1 MKKLM
6 LIVAVLLT
14 CACHKENDPVVIT
27 EPEPPILKE
36 YRIAI
41 VLPTE
46 GPIGNYWKKAIDW
59 SLENLNKAL
68 TAQREIKVTAEWFNE
83 EQSEPE
89 LQALFNKLAGR
100 EDIRAII
107 GPLYS
112 ANAKIAA
119 GECYKTNKTL
129 IPATVSSESLMR
141 QYSGKGFLWC
151 LAENDISQ
159 CEVLLTRAKQ
169 KGAKSVS
176 LLTSDD
182 GYGQTFLDWFAFQ
195 AKELEL
201 TVKSIEKYT
210 ADNVTA
216 KMERLLNLEKGRDH
230 CLLCIPNTQEIARKM
245 NTCRRSQTESTS
257 LLLFSDVAYI
267 VPKDA
272 TFEGMEGITQSH
284 DPESGFAIAYEVK
297 YGEAPG
303 YGSAHYYDAV
313 TLAGLAVL
321 HADLAGETD
330 LNASLKQIV
339 TGKDDE
345 INTCSESGIRQAVES
360 LIAGKHPHCAGASG
374 KLRFDQSVFTNVLHS
389 VYCHWQVYNGKHLIL
404 EYNTSDSSKRTDA
417 SMANWNWKLI
427 QKKNFTEGHLM
438 YYPKDRL
445 CVLIIAASS
454 GWKNYRHQANAYAMY
469 QLLKK
474 NGVDDDD
481 ILLIAEDDIARN
493 PQNPKPGF
501 IQSSLGDENLYDDIK
516 IDYRLSEVPFEKLTN
531 LVTKHF
537 SDPDPK
543 SAHHLFVYWA
553 GHGEPEGPKWGDEI
567 IPPSQIADFFKVL
580 RKTRSYIK
588 AFMAMETCYAGQV
601 GKACYDQEVPYLLC
615 MTATNENETSKASM
629 TDASGQVWISNSFTD
644 NLLQQLISG
653 ADKLSFYQLYNN
665 IYDKT
670 IGSHVTIYFEPW
682 EYGRLSRSYIKEF
695 FYP

>member
-1 MKKLM
+1 MRKLM
-6 LIVAVLLT
+6 LLMLAVLMY
-14 CACHKENDPVVIT
+14 ACHKDDNTKPAEEKPT
-27 EPEPPILKE
+27 LTE
-36 YRIAI
+36 YRIAV

-46 GPIGNYWKKAIDW
+46 GAIGDYWKKSIDW

-68 TAQREIKVTAEWFNE
+68 IPQREIKVIAEWYNE
-83 EQSEPE
+83 EQSEQA
-89 LQALFNKLAGR
+89 LKALFNELSER
-100 EDIRAII
+100 EDIAAIL

-119 GECYKTNKTL
+119 GECYKTKKML

-141 QYSGKGFLWC
+141 QYSGKDFLWC

-195 AKELEL
+195 AKELGM

-216 KMERLLNLEKGRDH
+216 KMEGLLNLEKGRDH
-230 CLLCIPNTQEIARKM
+230 CLLCIPNTQEIAAKM
-245 NTCRRSQTESTS
+245 NTCRRSQTESKS

-284 DPESGFAIAYEVK
+284 DPESGFAVAYEVK

-321 HADLAGETD
+321 HADLTGETD

-339 TGKDDE
+339 DGTDYE
-345 INTCSESGIRQAVES
+345 ISICSESGIRQAVES
-360 LIAGKHPHCAGASG
+360 LIAGKSPHCVGASG
-374 KLRFDQSVFTNVLHS
+374 KLYFDQSVYTNVLHS
-389 VYCHWQVYNGKHLIL
+389 VYCHWQVYNGKHLML
-404 EYNTSDSSKRTDA
+404 EYNTSDASKRTDA
-417 SMANWNWKLI
+417 SMANWNWKI
-427 QKKNFTEGHLM
+427 TQKQDFPEGYM
-438 YYPKDRL
+438 VYTPKDKL
-445 CVLIIAASS
+445 YALIVATSS
-454 GWKNYRHQANAYAMY
+454 GWNNYRHQANAYAMY

-474 NGVDDDD
+474 NGVDDDH
-481 ILLIAEDDIARN
+481 ILLIAEDDIAWN

-501 IQSSLGDENLYDDIK
+501 IQSSLSDENLYDGIK
-516 IDYRLSEVPFEKLTN
+516 VDYRLSEVPFEKLTN
-531 LVTKHF
+531 IVTAQF
-537 SDPDPK
+537 SDPSIT
-543 SAHHLFVYWA
+543 SAHHLLVYWA
-553 GHGEPEGPKWGDEI
+553 GHGEPEGPRWGDKV
-567 IPPSQIADFFKVL
+567 IPPSQVADFFQAL
-580 RKTRSYIK
+580 YKTRSYIK
-588 AFMAMETCYAGQV
+588 AFVAMETCYAGQV
-601 GKACYDQEVPYLLC
+601 GKACYDKKVPYLLC
-615 MTATNENETSKASM
+615 MTAANENETSKASM

-644 NLLQQLISG
+644 NLLQQLASG
-653 ADKLSFYQLYNN
+653 NDKLTFYDLYNKV
-665 IYDKT
+665 YSKT
-670 IGSHVTIYFEPW
+670 IGSHVSVYHDSWQYGNLRFSYVKDFIYP
-682 EYGRLSRSYIKEF
+682 
-695 FYP
+695 

>member
-6 LIVAVLLT
+6 LLMLAVLMY
-14 CACHKENDPVVIT
+14 ACHKDDNTKPAEEKPT
-27 EPEPPILKE
+27 LTE
-36 YRIAI
+36 YRIAV

-46 GPIGNYWKKAIDW
+46 GAIGDYWKKSIDW

-68 TAQREIKVTAEWFNE
+68 IPQREIKVIAEWYNE
-83 EQSEPE
+83 EQSEQA
-89 LQALFNKLAGR
+89 LKALFNELSER
-100 EDIRAII
+100 EDIAAIL

-119 GECYKTNKTL
+119 GECYKTKKML

-141 QYSGKGFLWC
+141 QYSGKDFLWC

-195 AKELEL
+195 AKELGM

-230 CLLCIPNTQEIARKM
+230 CLLCIPNTQEIAGKM

-284 DPESGFAIAYEVK
+284 DPESGFAVAYEVK

-321 HADLAGETD
+321 HADLTGETD

-339 TGKDDE
+339 DGTDYE
-345 INTCSESGIRQAVES
+345 ISTCSESGIRQAVES
-360 LIAGKHPHCAGASG
+360 LIAGKSPHCVGASG
-374 KLRFDQSVFTNVLHS
+374 KLYFDQSVYTNVLHS
-389 VYCHWQVYNGKHLIL
+389 VYCHWQVYNGKHLML
-404 EYNTSDSSKRTDA
+404 EYNTSDASKRTDA
-417 SMANWNWKLI
+417 SMANWNWKI
-427 QKKNFTEGHLM
+427 TQKQDFPEGYM
-438 YYPKDRL
+438 VYTPKDKL
-445 CVLIIAASS
+445 YALIVATSS
-454 GWKNYRHQANAYAMY
+454 GWNNYRHQANAYAMY

-474 NGVDDDD
+474 NGVDDDH

-501 IQSSLGDENLYDDIK
+501 IQSSLSDENLYDGIK
-516 IDYRLSEVPFEKLTN
+516 VDYRLSEVPFEKLTN
-531 LVTKHF
+531 IVTAQF
-537 SDPDPK
+537 SDPSIT
-543 SAHHLFVYWA
+543 SAHHLLVYWA
-553 GHGEPEGPKWGDEI
+553 GHGEPEGPRWGDKV
-567 IPPSQIADFFKVL
+567 IPPSQVADFFQAL
-580 RKTRSYIK
+580 YKTRSYIK
-588 AFMAMETCYAGQV
+588 AFVAMETCYAGQV
-601 GKACYDQEVPYLLC
+601 GKACYDKKVPYLLC
-615 MTATNENETSKASM
+615 MTAANENETSKASM

-644 NLLQQLISG
+644 NLLQQLASG
-653 ADKLSFYQLYNN
+653 NDKLTFYDLYNKV
-665 IYDKT
+665 YSRT
-670 IGSHVTIYFEPW
+670 IGSHVSVYHDSWQYGNLRFSYVKDFIYP
-682 EYGRLSRSYIKEF
+682 
-695 FYP
+695 

>member
-6 LIVAVLLT
+6 LLMLAVLMY
-14 CACHKENDPVVIT
+14 ACHKDDNT
-27 EPEPPILKE
+27 KPEEEEQVRQE
-36 YRIAI
+36 YRIAV

-46 GPIGNYWKKAIDW
+46 GATGNYWKKSIDW

-68 TAQREIKVTAEWFNE
+68 IPQRNIKVTAEWFNE
-83 EQSEPE
+83 EQSEQA
-89 LQALFNKLAGR
+89 LKALFNELSER
-100 EDIRAII
+100 EDIAAIL

-119 GECYKTNKTL
+119 GECYKTKKML

-141 QYSGKGFLWC
+141 QYSGKDFLWC

-195 AKELEL
+195 AKELGM

-216 KMERLLNLEKGRDH
+216 KMEGLLNLEKGRDH
-230 CLLCIPNTQEIARKM
+230 CLLCIPNTQEIAAKM

-284 DPESGFAIAYEVK
+284 DPESGFAVAYEVK

-321 HADLAGETD
+321 HADLTGETD

-339 TGKDDE
+339 DGTDYE
-345 INTCSESGIRQAVES
+345 ISTCSESGIRQAVES
-360 LIAGKHPHCAGASG
+360 LIAGKSPHCVGASG
-374 KLRFDQSVFTNVLHS
+374 KLYFDQSVYTNVLHS
-389 VYCHWQVYNGKHLIL
+389 VYCHWQVYNGKHLML
-404 EYNTSDSSKRTDA
+404 EYNTSDASKRTDA
-417 SMANWNWKLI
+417 SMANWNWKI
-427 QKKNFTEGHLM
+427 TQKQDFPEGYM
-438 YYPKDRL
+438 VYTPKDKL
-445 CVLIIAASS
+445 YALIVATSS
-454 GWKNYRHQANAYAMY
+454 GWNNYRHQANAYAMY

-474 NGVDDDD
+474 NGVDDDH

-501 IQSSLGDENLYDDIK
+501 IQSSLSDENLYDGIK
-516 IDYRLSEVPFEKLTN
+516 VDYRLSEVPFEKLTN
-531 LVTKHF
+531 IVTAQF
-537 SDPDPK
+537 SDPSIT
-543 SAHHLFVYWA
+543 SAHHLLVYWA
-553 GHGEPEGPKWGDEI
+553 GHGEPEGPRWGDKV
-567 IPPSQIADFFKVL
+567 IPPSQVADFFQAL
-580 RKTRSYIK
+580 YKTRSYIK
-588 AFMAMETCYAGQV
+588 AFVAMETCYAGQV
-601 GKACYDQEVPYLLC
+601 GKACYDKKVPYLLC
-615 MTATNENETSKASM
+615 MTAANENETSKASM

-644 NLLQQLISG
+644 NLLQQLASG
-653 ADKLSFYQLYNN
+653 NDKLTFYDLYNKV
-665 IYDKT
+665 YSKT
-670 IGSHVTIYFEPW
+670 IGSHVSVYHDSWQYGNLRFSYVKDFIYP
-682 EYGRLSRSYIKEF
+682 
-695 FYP
+695 

>member
-36 YRIAI
+36 YRIAV

-46 GPIGNYWKKAIDW
+46 GPTGNYWKKAIDW

-83 EQSEPE
+83 EQSEQE
-89 LQALFNKLAGR
+89 LQTLFNTLAGR

-159 CEVLLTRAKQ
+159 CEVLLSRAMQ

-195 AKELEL
+195 AKELGL

-216 KMERLLNLEKGRDH
+216 KMERILNLEKGNDH
-230 CLLCIPNTQEIARKM
+230 CLICIPNTQEMAAKM
-245 NTCRRSQTESTS
+245 NTCRRSQTDSKS

-267 VPKDA
+267 TPKDA
-272 TFEGMEGITQSH
+272 TFEGMEGITQTY
-284 DPESGFAIAYEVK
+284 DPESGFSVAYEVK
-297 YGEAPG
+297 YGDVPG

-313 TLAGLAVL
+313 TLAGLAIL
-321 HADLAGETD
+321 HADLTDETD

-339 TGKDDE
+339 DGKDDE
-345 INTCSESGIRQAVES
+345 INTCSETGIEQAVER
-360 LIAGKHPHCAGASG
+360 LIAGKQPHCSGASG
-374 KLRFDQSVFTNVLHS
+374 KLRFDKSIYTTVLHS
-389 VYCHWQVYNGKHLIL
+389 VYCHWQVYEGKHLIL
-404 EYNTSDSSKRTDA
+404 EYNTSDESKRTDA
-417 SMANWNWKLI
+417 SMANWNWKI
-427 QKKNFTEGHLM
+427 TQFPNIDTSFDIVYPPKKELYAM
-438 YYPKDRL
+438 
-445 CVLIIAASS
+445 IIATST
-454 GWKNYRHQANAYAMY
+454 GWSNYRHQANAYAMY

-474 NGVDDDD
+474 NGVDDDH
-481 ILLIAEDDIARN
+481 ILLISEDDIAYN
-493 PQNPKPGF
+493 PQNPRPGF
-501 IQSSLGDENLYDDIK
+501 IQSSMSDENLYDGVQV
-516 IDYRLSEVPFEKLTN
+516 DYRLSQVKFQDLPDVFKS
-531 LVTKHF
+531 
-537 SDPDPK
+537 SDSIYPDTYDN
-543 SAHHLFVYWA
+543 LFVYWA
-553 GHGEPEGPKWGDEI
+553 GHGEPEGQKWGNDLLSASEV
-567 IPPSQIADFFKVL
+567 ADMFYKLYKKRCYRRVFL
-580 RKTRSYIK
+580 
-588 AFMAMETCYAGQV
+588 AMETCYGGKV
-601 GKACYDQEVPYLLC
+601 GKACENRIPYLFC
-615 MTATNENETSKASM
+615 MTAANEIETSKASV
-629 TDASGQVWISNSFTD
+629 TDASGQIWISNSFTD
-644 NLLQQLISG
+644 NLLRQFIAQG
-653 ADKLSFYQLYNN
+653 DKSTLYDLYKEVYN
-665 IYDKT
+665 KT
-670 IGSHVTIYFEPW
+670 IGSHVSAYNIVQFGFLDRT
-682 EYGRLSRSYIKEF
+682 STKEF
-695 FYP
+695 IYP

>member
-6 LIVAVLLT
+6 LLMLAVVLY
-14 CACHKENDPVVIT
+14 ACHKDNNTKPAEEEQVRQ
-27 EPEPPILKE
+27 E
-36 YRIAI
+36 YRIAV

-46 GPIGNYWKKAIDW
+46 GATGNYWKKSIDW

-68 TAQREIKVTAEWFNE
+68 IPQRNIKVTAEWFNE
-83 EQSEPE
+83 EQPE
-89 LQALFNKLAGR
+89 EELKTLFNKLAER
-100 EDIRAII
+100 KDICAII

-119 GECYKTNKTL
+119 TECAKTAKPL

-151 LAENDISQ
+151 LTENDISQ

-216 KMERLLNLEKGRDH
+216 KMEGILNLEKGNDH
-230 CLLCIPNTQEIARKM
+230 CLICIPNTQEIAGKM

-267 VPKDA
+267 IPKDA
-272 TFEGMEGITQSH
+272 TFEGMEGIAQSH
-284 DPESGFAIAYEVK
+284 NPESGFAVAYEVK

-313 TLAGLAVL
+313 TLAGLTIL
-321 HADLAGETD
+321 NADLTGETD
-330 LNASLKQIV
+330 LNISLKKIV
-339 TGKDDE
+339 SGEDNE

-374 KLRFDQSVFTNVLHS
+374 KLRFDKSVYTNVLHS
-389 VYCHWQVYNGKHLIL
+389 VYCHWQVYAGKPLIL
-404 EYNTSDSSKRTDA
+404 EYNTSDDSKRTDA
-417 SMANWNWKLI
+417 SMANWNWKII
-427 QKKNFTEGHLM
+427 QFPNIDTSFDIVYPPKKES
-438 YYPKDRL
+438 YAI
-445 CVLIIAASS
+445 IIATST
-454 GWKNYRHQANAYAMY
+454 GWSNYRHQANAYAIY

-474 NGVDDDD
+474 NGVDDDH
-481 ILLIAEDDIARN
+481 ILLISEDDIAYH
-493 PQNPKPGF
+493 PQNPRPGF
-501 IQSSLGDENLYDDIK
+501 IQSSMSDENLYDGVQV
-516 IDYRLSEVPFEKLTN
+516 DYRLSQVKFQDL
-531 LVTKHF
+531 
-537 SDPDPK
+537 PDVFK
-543 SAHHLFVYWA
+543 SSGSIYPDTYDNLFVYWA
-553 GHGEPEGPKWGDEI
+553 GHGEPEGQKWGNELI
-567 IPPSQIADFFKVL
+567 SASEVADMFYKLYKKRCYRRVFL
-580 RKTRSYIK
+580 
-588 AFMAMETCYAGQV
+588 AMESSYSGQV
-601 GKACYDQEVPYLLC
+601 GKACKNIPYLFC
-615 MTATNENETSKASM
+615 MTAANEIETSKASV
-629 TDASGQVWISNSFTD
+629 TDASGQIWISNSFTD
-644 NLLQQLISG
+644 NLLRQFISKG
-653 ADKLSFYQLYNN
+653 DKST
-665 IYDKT
+665 IYDLYKEVYNKT
-670 IGSHVTIYFEPW
+670 IGSHVSAYNIAQFGFLDRT
-682 EYGRLSRSYIKEF
+682 STKEF
-695 FYP
+695 IYP

>member
-6 LIVAVLLT
+6 LLMLAVVLY
-14 CACHKENDPVVIT
+14 ACHKDNNTKPAEEEQVRQ
-27 EPEPPILKE
+27 E
-36 YRIAI
+36 YRIAV

-46 GPIGNYWKKAIDW
+46 RATGNYWKKSIDW

-68 TAQREIKVTAEWFNE
+68 IPQRNIKVTAEWFNE
-83 EQSEPE
+83 EQPE
-89 LQALFNKLAGR
+89 EELKALFNKLAER
-100 EDIRAII
+100 KDICAII

-119 GECYKTNKTL
+119 TECAKTAKPL

-151 LAENDISQ
+151 LTENDISQ

-216 KMERLLNLEKGRDH
+216 KMEKLLETEKGRDH
-230 CLLCIPNTQEIARKM
+230 CLLCIPNTQEIAGKM

-267 VPKDA
+267 IPKDA

-339 TGKDDE
+339 TGEDDE
-345 INTCSESGIRQAVES
+345 INTCSESGIRQAVER
-360 LIAGKHPHCAGASG
+360 LIAGKYPHCSGASG
-374 KLRFDQSVFTNVLHS
+374 KLRFNQSVYTNVLHS
-389 VYCHWQVYNGKHLIL
+389 VYCHWQVYNGKHLML
-404 EYNTSDSSKRTDA
+404 EYNTSDASKRTDA
-417 SMANWNWKLI
+417 SMANWNWKI
-427 QKKNFTEGHLM
+427 TQKQDFPEGYM
-438 YYPKDRL
+438 VYTPKDKL
-445 CVLIIAASS
+445 YALIVATSS
-454 GWKNYRHQANAYAMY
+454 GWNNYRHQANAYAMY

-474 NGVDDDD
+474 NGVDDDH

-501 IQSSLGDENLYDDIK
+501 IQSSLSDENLYDGIK
-516 IDYRLSEVPFEKLTN
+516 VDYRLSEVPFEKLTN
-531 LVTKHF
+531 IVTAQF
-537 SDPDPK
+537 SDPSIT
-543 SAHHLFVYWA
+543 SAHHLLVYWA
-553 GHGEPEGPKWGDEI
+553 GHGEPEGPRWGDKV
-567 IPPSQIADFFKVL
+567 IPPSQVADFFQAL
-580 RKTRSYIK
+580 YKTRSYIK
-588 AFMAMETCYAGQV
+588 AFVAMETCYAGQV
-601 GKACYDQEVPYLLC
+601 GKACYDKKVPYLLC
-615 MTATNENETSKASM
+615 MTAANENETSKASM

-644 NLLQQLISG
+644 NLLQQLASG
-653 ADKLSFYQLYNN
+653 NDKLTFYDLYNKV
-665 IYDKT
+665 YSKT
-670 IGSHVTIYFEPW
+670 IGSHVSVYHDSW
-682 EYGRLSRSYIKEF
+682 QYGNLRLSYIKDF
-695 FYP
+695 IYP